1 VTKRLE
7 QVYFGWVVVQ
17 FKCDPEE
24 RRHPV
29 VIHSEAHVVFGGPR
43 DLPATYLAGE
53 IPRSA

>member
-1 VTKRLE
+1 VRKRLE

-29 VIHSEAHVVFGGPR
+29 VIQSEAHVVFGGPR
-43 DLPATYLAGE
+43 DLPATYVAGE